1 METNNVNM
9 EFQENFPKPSFTPK
23 QECLINET
31 LIFLSEKL
39 TGLNKFSINEI
50 VNGEKLYGV
59 NVLRDL
65 NGDFYIGGD
74 QEKFLYSCH
83 FGHYIHED
91 KKKYLQ
97 ITAFTQHGWLENSK
111 KLCFPKKRI
120 SSRFRRERIAIW
132 IVKELF
138 QDFGT
143 EEELNNFFFHSVF
156 SDSHNFIEWD

>member
-65 NGDFYIGGD
+65 NGDLYIGGY

-97 ITAFTQHGWLENSK
+97 ITAFTQHGWLEIQKSCVSQRK
-111 KLCFPKKRI
+111 ESLPDL
-120 SSRFRRERIAIW
+120 EG
-132 IVKELF
+132 KEL
-138 QDFGT
+138 QFG
-143 EEELNNFFFHSVF
+143 L
-156 SDSHNFIEWD
+156 